1 MEETLQ
7 IAHETGIKF
16 LGPWVLSSLALV
28 SDDPERRRQALA
40 DGEELL
46 RAGCVGHNYFGF
58 YPEAIE
64 IALSD
69 AAWDEVDRYCASL
82 ADYTRPEPLPFSDF
96 YITYG
101 RTLAAFGRGAR
112 DKATIDEIERLR
124 DEAVRAGLTRSF
136 PRLDQALA
144 ESSVTTGSP
153 P

>member
-1 MEETLQ
+1 MEEAFQ
-7 IAHETGIKF
+7 IARETGIKF

-28 SDDPERRRQALA
+28 SDDPARRQQALA

-96 YITYG
+96 YIAYG
-101 RTLAAFGRGAR
+101 RALAAFGRGLR

-124 DEAVRAGLTRSF
+124 DEAVRAGLTRSS

-144 ESSVTTGSP
+144 ESSVATGSP
-153 P
+153 A